1 MDRFSYYMI
10 RIRHAVE
17 DRTDA
22 LAGVVERLGS
32 GQKQDFAGG
41 EELLRL
47 LGRWIDGRPNM
58 PPVIGGGKTSGDG
71 RTSGDG
77 EVSLPETP
85 AHPEEGDS

>member
-1 MDRFSYYMI
+1 MDQFSYYMI

-32 GQKQDFAGG
+32 GQKQSFAGG

-47 LGRWIDGRPNM
+47 LGRWIDGHANM
-58 PPVIGGGKTSGDG
+58 PPVIRGGKTSGDD

-77 EVSLPETP
+77 EPSFPETP
-85 AHPEEGDS
+85 AHPQQGDT